1 MATRPTA
8 KTSHGTRISRLAA
21 VTVASLTRRILGS
34 LASFP
39 GHRVTAYG
47 GWSRCVDRVESDR
60 EGKGLAWRG
69 PGGNHGV
76 DETSG
81 RQAGE
86 RR

>member
-34 LASFP
+34 LASLP

-47 GWSRCVDRVESDR
+47 G
-60 EGKGLAWRG
+60 
-69 PGGNHGV
+69 
-76 DETSG
+76 
-81 RQAGE
+81 
-86 RR
+86 